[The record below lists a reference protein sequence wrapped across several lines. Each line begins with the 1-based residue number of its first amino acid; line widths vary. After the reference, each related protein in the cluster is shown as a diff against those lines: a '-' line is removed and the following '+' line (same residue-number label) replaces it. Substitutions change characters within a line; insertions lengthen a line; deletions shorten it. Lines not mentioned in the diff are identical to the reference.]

1 MEINS
6 FSVHRSPPLS
16 TKSGMR
22 PSRRRPASMTR
33 SQSTAEDTATGP
45 SAVEA
50 DGNEVPI
57 PTTRDE
63 RQASIPLPIP
73 DEKGEDDGTLLS
85 LDRALEV
92 GVNRALRG
100 DGAILRQVLDGDA
113 EWIGPLGRISG
124 LQAIEKELRDLGK
137 LLLDPR
143 ISIFSSK
150 NGARELEWVAS
161 GTWPLPWR
169 PRFIVRGKSN
179 VKTCDGNDKA
189 SSSSALHD
197 VPGGVAS
204 FLCVLLRTHPARDE
218 PYACDHYVSNW
229 LSEVFPLSTWD
240 TWRTLVTF
248 FSWKGHGCM
257 LR

>member
-1 MEINS
+1 MIASCQRTRTSKHQNYSIKMMINP
-6 FSVHRSPPLS
+6 FFVYRSPPLS
-16 TKSGMR
+16 TKSIMR
-22 PSRRRPASMTR
+22 PPRRRPASMTR
-33 SQSTAEDTATGP
+33 SQSTAEDTAAGL

-57 PTTRDE
+57 PTAREE
-63 RQASIPLPIP
+63 RQVPTPLPMS

-124 LQAIEKELRDLGK
+124 LQAIEKELRDIGK

-143 ISIFSSK
+143 MSIFSSK

-179 VKTCDGNDKA
+179 VKTSDGNGKA
-189 SSSSALHD
+189 SCPSAIHMC
-197 VPGGVAS
+197 PVAVDS
-204 FLCVLLRTHPARDE
+204 FLCVILCIYLARVE
-218 PYACDHYVSNW
+218 TYACDHYVPKW
-229 LSEVFPLSTWD
+229 
-240 TWRTLVTF
+240 
-248 FSWKGHGCM
+248 
-257 LR
+257 